1 MPATAPELSF
11 FCGVR
16 TTPRPSPSG
25 SLAWGSAISESP
37 DCALPV
43 AGRVGEAPFEV
54 DATDAKDKVVIC
66 VGAIPVMEVQMSSM
80 LELLFADVTG
90 RGTIVEVERRVN
102 VSAGGGGG
110 CSLDV

>member
-1 MPATAPELSF
+1 
-11 FCGVR
+11 
-16 TTPRPSPSG
+16 
-25 SLAWGSAISESP
+25 LAWESATSESP

-66 VGAIPVMEVQMSSM
+66 VGAVPVMDVKISSM

-90 RGTIVEVERRVN
+90 RGTIVEVERRVD
-102 VSAGGGGG
+102 VSSGWDGG
-110 CSLDV
+110 CSLDL